1 MICLNTFALA
11 VIVVLIIL
19 VTLLIIKLDVSRR
32 NLHTKYQ
39 TTILEIK
46 KDKDE
51 EIAGLMNYKSKIN
64 QDV

>member
-32 NLHTKYQ
+32 NLHTKYR
-39 TTILEIK
+39 TMILEMK

-51 EIAGLMNYKSKIN
+51 EIAGLMNYKSKIYE
-64 QDV
+64 DV